1 MSARKLWSGATFLVT
16 GRGQRQLACAM
27 VRMSVYQ
34 YLREN
39 GEKKDK
45 NVGHTLISGSTSLL
59 DPSRRR
65 LRQLGKAN
73 EHSVAEE
80 QVRYRAWRLKVS
92 ERTSSE
98 Y

>member
-1 MSARKLWSGATFLVT
+1 MSTRKLWSGATFLVT

-39 GEKKDK
+39 GKPDK
-45 NVGHTLISGSTSLL
+45 NVGHTLISGSTGLL
-59 DPSRRR
+59 DPSRRG

-80 QVRYRAWRLKVS
+80 QVRYRAWRLRVS